1 MEEKHLSACPDLSC
15 AHLGGHLNLY
25 AHFLET
31 HYTPRP
37 AQPALQA
44 APLPNASTTET
55 TTAAGTAEAEE
66 AAKGVKEREEEEKE
80 RKKER
85 AVAEAGAFLQWLR
98 DHGVHTVTVDR
109 GELHPTAA
117 VLQEQVCGFV
127 AVFQATEGTAALAAC
142 LSEDDIASVYAYT
155 LETEM
160 YRRVCTCARLR
171 VRACEC
177 ICTCVCV
184 YGLRWSESEGVFL
197 VFCCTDKGLWW
208 SGLRHLFE
216 PPSKPTVASP
226 QAQGKC
232 SFFCFRSVCSF
243 LQATISKWSERG
255 SYLTI

>member
-1 MEEKHLSACPDLSC
+1 MWGLPTSLYLPRSDLVDHYVEEKHLSACPDLSC

-25 AHFLET
+25 AHFLES

-37 AQPALQA
+37 AQPAPQA
-44 APLPNASTTET
+44 TPLPNASPTEA

-127 AVFQATEGTAALAAC
+127 AVFQATEGTAALAAR

-160 YRRVCTCARLR
+160 YRRVCTCTAACAR
-171 VRACEC
+171 VRMYMHVRVHVWLTLERERR
-177 ICTCVCV
+177 CVF
-184 YGLRWSESEGVFL
+184 GFL
-197 VFCCTDKGLWW
+197 L
-208 SGLRHLFE
+208 
-216 PPSKPTVASP
+216 
-226 QAQGKC
+226 
-232 SFFCFRSVCSF
+232 
-243 LQATISKWSERG
+243 
-255 SYLTI
+255 Y